1 MNGAYPLSNT
11 FKRGD
16 VVEVKSPR
24 EILATL
30 DDVGKLDALPFMP
43 EMLQYC
49 GRRFVVD
56 RRAEKICDTI
66 RYSGSRRLRNTVLVE
81 DLRCDGSGHD
91 GCQADCRL
99 FWKESW
105 LRLVEPNEPL
115 SSKHYVDDDFRAL
128 HEVTSRYVK
137 RTTEVEGKTVEVYR
151 CQATELL
158 NATTRLKLWDPIP
171 YIREFTCGNV
181 PFGKFLRISVKAFFI
196 EPLRILG
203 FFPHVFLKGSHS
215 GPKPEDE
222 LNLQPG
228 DWVQVKTLD
237 EIVRLLSPV
246 GTTRGLWFD
255 REMVPYCGGTFQ
267 VRQRIKRF
275 IHDAD
280 GRMIEL
286 KRECVTLEGAV
297 CSGELSMRRWF
308 CARRIYPFW
317 RESWLR
323 RVNVESPSSST
334 DQIQKQST

>member
-1 MNGAYPLSNT
+1 MGKQLR
-11 FKRGD
+11 RGD
-16 VVEVKSPR
+16 MVEVKNAT

-30 DDVGKLDALPFMP
+30 DNEDMLDALPFMP

-66 RYSGSRRLRNTVLVE
+66 RYSGSRRLRSTVLLE

-105 LRLVEPNEPL
+105 LRLVEPNEIISPKHHVDEDSRPL
-115 SSKHYVDDDFRAL
+115 Y
-128 HEVTSRYVK
+128 EVTSRYIK
-137 RTTEVEGKTVEVYR
+137 RTVGGEGRTDEVYR

-171 YIREFTCGNV
+171 YIREFICGNV
-181 PFGKFLRISVKAFFI
+181 PFGRFLRISLKAFFI

-203 FFPHVFLKGSHS
+203 FFPHVFLKGTHS
-215 GPKPEDE
+215 GPKPEDV

-237 EIVRLLSPV
+237 EIVKLLSPV

-275 IHDAD
+275 IHDGD
-280 GRMIEL
+280 GRMIHL
-286 KRECVTLEGAV
+286 KRESVTLEGAV

-308 CARRIYPFW
+308 CARQIYPYW

-323 RVNVESPSSST
+323 RVNVESPSEITPPST
-334 DQIQKQST
+334 GQM